1 MSFAKCLHHTPARV
15 LKTLPDRAP
24 AHRAGDKSQAGTW
37 WPFRQPS
44 SSPKDI
50 PRITAPQASSA
61 VSPEPHASW

>member
-1 MSFAKCLHHTPARV
+1 MSFTKCLHHTPARV
-15 LKTLPDRAP
+15 LKTLPDIEQVTP
-24 AHRAGDKSQAGTW
+24 GDKSQAGTW